1 MSVITIGF
9 VVKKSSNK
17 EDFNQEGFTVQ
28 FYQTFTE
35 EIIPILHNLPTIETL
50 KTSQLIL
57 WGQHYPENKIK
68 DKKTILVNIPHEY
81 RHKNFQQKY

>member
-57 WGQHYPENKIK
+57 
-68 DKKTILVNIPHEY
+68 
-81 RHKNFQQKY
+81 